1 MTREG
6 IGDTR
11 IQETQRETSESAELF
26 DKTRMGLRDLPLA
39 RVLREWQTSLM
50 GYYQEVRRYR
60 ETPNLERVWYED
72 ISDDWAMS
80 LDELQDVAYD
90 TDSRMGTSFDPD
102 LQTTVPNEIN
112 EPKTFPPRRLRGIKD
127 KLDECYHALGFDEP
141 PENKLPESGPRGQ
154 GDSAAAKATPTEF
167 VELDETAA
175 EERPAA
181 AELADD

>member
-26 DKTRMGLRDLPLA
+26 DKTRMGLRDLPLG

-60 ETPNLERVWYED
+60 ETPNLEAVWYED

-90 TDSRMGTSFDPD
+90 TDSRKGEKFDPD
-102 LQTTVPNEIN
+102 TQTTVSTEIN
-112 EPKTFPPRRLRGIKD
+112 EPKTFSPRRLRGIKD

-141 PENKLPESGPRGQ
+141 PENKTPESYWTGQ
-154 GDSAAAKATPTEF
+154 AESAAAKETPTEF
-167 VELDETAA
+167 VELGEATAA
-175 EERPAA
+175 EGPAA
-181 AELADD
+181 PELADD